1 MCKTIYIIFF
11 TFFMGERCEGRCG
24 RERGRVPGK
33 KSIKEKGLGNRS
45 RIIFDYFCG

>member
-11 TFFMGERCEGRCG
+11 TFFMGERCEGSCG
-24 RERGRVPGK
+24 WARAWEYGK